1 MGSSDDAIRARLAD
15 HALYLR
21 DRQAWARLAA
31 PRWIK
36 RMRAESE
43 ADKRESW
50 RIAGPELK
58 AAIRNALKETAT

>member
-15 HALYLR
+15 HAMYLR

-43 ADKRESW
+43 ADKQQSW

-58 AAIRNALKETAT
+58 AAIRDLIELEAK